1 MAEPAIRTGQTRF
14 KRRKRIR
21 RTVHFGEP
29 LPPGAH
35 TFRATWLCGPALAWV
50 TVFLLIP
57 LLFVIALSFAQR
69 GDAGEIV
76 WRFTWENYAR
86 LAGHGA
92 LGFDPVQPLIFGR
105 SLGVGL
111 ATAGLCLLTGLP
123 VAFFIARLPRRW
135 KTVAVTLVVIPF
147 WTNLLVRTYAWQLL
161 LSPEGWLADV
171 FVTAGFLPPGQAL
184 YPGWPAV
191 MLAMVCDYLPFMIL
205 PLYAS
210 VEKVDWSLIEAA
222 EDLGASP
229 FRAFWHAVM
238 PQIRPGM
245 IAGSVLVFLPATG
258 QFVIPDLLGG
268 AKVALLGNAVQQQF
282 GASRDWPFGS
292 AIAVAALLVMI
303 VSLWLHTR
311 VTKGRREV
319 ALP

>member
-1 MAEPAIRTGQTRF
+1 MAESTASTGQTGF
-14 KRRKRIR
+14 KRRRRIR

-29 LPPGAH
+29 MPPGAQ
-35 TFRATWLCGPALAWV
+35 TFRAAWLCGPALAWV
-50 TVFLLIP
+50 TVFLLVP
-57 LLFVIALSFAQR
+57 LGFVIALSFAQR

-76 WRFTWENYAR
+76 WRFTWENYSR
-86 LAGHGA
+86 LAGNGA
-92 LGFDPVQPLIFGR
+92 LGFDPVQPLILGR
-105 SLGVGL
+105 SIGVGL
-111 ATAGLCLLTGLP
+111 ATATLCLLAGLP
-123 VAFFIARLPRRW
+123 VAFFIAGLPRRW

-147 WTNLLVRTYAWQLL
+147 WTNLLIRTYAWQILL
-161 LSPEGWLADV
+161 APEGWLAQTLT
-171 FVTAGFLPPGQAL
+171 TAGLLPPETSL

-191 MLAMVCDYLPFMIL
+191 MLAMVCDYLPFMVL

-210 VEKVDWSLIEAA
+210 VEKVDWSLTEAA

-229 FRAFWHAVM
+229 LRAFWHAVM

-245 IAGSVLVFLPATG
+245 IAGGILVFLPATG

-292 AIAVAALLVMI
+292 AIAVAALVVMLF
-303 VSLWLHTR
+303 SLWLHTR

>member
-1 MAEPAIRTGQTRF
+1 M
-14 KRRKRIR
+14 
-21 RTVHFGEP
+21 V
-29 LPPGAH
+29 
-35 TFRATWLCGPALAWV
+35 LCMLALLLLLALATYDIDDPGFSSTGGPGRVANW
-50 TVFLLIP
+50 IGP
-57 LLFVIALSFAQR
+57 I
-69 GDAGEIV
+69 
-76 WRFTWENYAR
+76 
-86 LAGHGA
+86 GA
-92 LGFDPVQPLIFGR
+92 
-105 SLGVGL
+105 
-111 ATAGLCLLTGLP
+111 
-123 VAFFIARLPRRW
+123 
-135 KTVAVTLVVIPF
+135 
-147 WTNLLVRTYAWQLL
+147 
-161 LSPEGWLADV
+161 WLADV